1 MTVRKTGTFISS
13 VMTGTHFRLSIDGF
27 TPKDFAKYL
36 DGFKKMNGYF
46 VSEYDVFYIVG
57 YARGWDN
64 SEIAEC
70 IHIDTGEWFNL
81 PAHTLVDSVRYNCA
95 TSDNPDW
102 SRINEWVSNKYCNYT
117 DSNHSLEKIFN

>member
-1 MTVRKTGTFISS
+1 MTVRKTGTFVSS

-27 TPKDFAKYL
+27 TPKDFSKYL
-36 DGFKKMNGYF
+36 DGFDNVKE
-46 VSEYDVFYIVG
+46 SDVFYIVG

-70 IHIDTGEWFNL
+70 INLETDEWFNL
-81 PAHTLVDSVRYNCA
+81 PLHTLIDSVRYNCA

-102 SRINEWVSNKYCNYT
+102 SRINKWISNKYCNYT
-117 DSNHSLEKIFN
+117 DKNHSLDKIFN